1 MQKKLK
7 KLDGFGKTTIYC
19 LCSEVENMQ
28 LERISNKQSNLLF
41 DNNLTNHS
49 SEITIDKMIFIYWFC
64 SKYGEKALN
73 KTLLSSKT
81 IQSFLDLANII
92 VTKACDSNKI
102 SYPLLSE
109 IKFIISSTVI
119 SGSIPLA
126 LEEEIVQFVGSIEP
140 EIVADYLC
148 FRFSLLLE
156 NYATFG
162 QFNTPKSISLLV
174 ASLID
179 LKDDQRVADFCCGT
193 GGFLSHLIDSAT
205 SKNIKN
211 VQYCGYDVDFDSIA
225 LAKMNMI
232 VRGIENAEINQ
243 CDILSSDHGKF
254 DFIFSEFPFG
264 GVYAKTTKELGSDR
278 WSPIHVDRVSRS
290 SFSWVYMAKAINSL
304 KDDGVAICVA
314 PQGALFSTY
323 EADVRKQIIESGFLQ
338 SVITLPKLHL
348 PYTGINTTL
357 LIFKKGAND
366 VLFVNT
372 DKYVT
377 SEKRRAF
384 LSKQAIE
391 LIANIV
397 RNRSESEISR
407 LVSTDEIRFADY
419 NLLPGRYLINENISS
434 INIPNPKSLEEI
446 KEAVVKSAV
455 SNSEE
460 LTSDPTSGIRVVK
473 SSDIENGTFDLEK
486 LDYLKKTPVNVD
498 KYLLNNGDILLTNKS
513 TKIKTAIVNIDESVK
528 LVMFGSL
535 YAIRVNKTLSNPYYI
550 QCFLNSNV
558 GSIELAKLQTG
569 TTIQCIT
576 LSNLLSLKVPCP
588 SMEEQ
593 NEIAKAYILKL
604 EMLEDAKIRVEKI
617 SKDISELFSNLVEE

>member
-1 MQKKLK
+1 
-7 KLDGFGKTTIYC
+7 
-19 LCSEVENMQ
+19 MQ
-28 LERISNKQSNLLF
+28 LERLSNKQSNLLF

-92 VTKACDSNKI
+92 VTNACDSNKI

-174 ASLID
+174 ASLIE

-211 VQYCGYDVDFDSIA
+211 VQYCGYDIDFDSIA

-232 VRGIENAEINQ
+232 VRGIENAEIDQ

-304 KDDGVAICVA
+304 KDDGVAVCVA

-338 SVITLPKLHL
+338 SVIVLPKLHL
-348 PYTGINTTL
+348 PYAGINTTL
-357 LIFKKGAND
+357 LIFKKGARN

-372 DKYVT
+372 NKFAT
-377 SEKRRAF
+377 SEKRRTF

-391 LIANIV
+391 LIADVV
-397 RNRSESEISR
+397 RNKKDGEISR
-407 LVSTDEIRFADY
+407 LVSADEIRFADY
-419 NLLPGRYLINENISS
+419 NLLPERYLINGNNSS
-434 INIPNPKSLEEI
+434 IKLPNPKPLEEI
-446 KEAVVKSAV
+446 KEDVVKSVA
-455 SNSEE
+455 SDSKQ
-460 LTSDPTSGIRVVK
+460 LTSDTTTGIRVVK

-486 LDYLKKTPVNVD
+486 LEYLKEIPTNVD
-498 KYLLNNGDILLTNKS
+498 KYLLKSGDILLTNKS

-535 YAIRVNKTLSNPYYI
+535 YAIRVKKTVSNPYYL

-558 GSIELAKLQTG
+558 GNIELAKLQTG

-593 NEIAKAYILKL
+593 NEIANAYILKL